1 MAEIEQLHDRGRRR
15 GRATGNGG
23 NGGDLRERLAGL
35 AADMK
40 HVATKADLKGMENR
54 LIMWMMGVIGL
65 TVVGLVTA
73 ALRSMS

>member
-1 MAEIEQLHDRGRRR
+1 
-15 GRATGNGG
+15 
-23 NGGDLRERLAGL
+23 
-35 AADMK
+35 MK

-73 ALRSMS
+73 AIRSMT